1 MGKAVSSILGGGKP
15 KVGSVQGAD
24 FQPFTYKTSLGTATG
39 TKDGQ
44 SFNVGIE
51 LSPELQALQAQSLAA
66 TSGLFPSYLQQL
78 QQRPD
83 QFQFGYDPRAA
94 QQQMFQEQ
102 AALLQPAFAQQRQQL
117 QSDLFGSGRMGLML
131 AGETA
136 GAGAGGMV
144 QPDAFGL
151 GRAQSQTLADL
162 ASATRTQ
169 AMQEQGQ
176 LFGEALQGYEA
187 RDTARQQYLQ
197 NLAGGFSGM
206 LGTATGIGEIERTI
220 AGQATGFEEARA
232 RAKAG
237 AAVQQQ
243 PSTAGSDLLGTGM
256 MAAAT
261 YFGMTSDVRL
271 KENIVPLGEV
281 NGHKMY
287 SWDWNNVAKSL
298 GIDTPTVGVLA
309 QEVMEYMP
317 EAVREGSNGYYVVN
331 YKMLEESL

>member
-1 MGKAVSSILGGGKP
+1 MGKAVGSILGGKAP
-15 KVGSVQGAD
+15 KTGSVKGGD

-39 TKDGQ
+39 TRDGQ
-44 SFNVGIE
+44 SFNVGIG

-66 TSGLFPSYLQQL
+66 TSGLFPSYLQQI
-78 QQRPD
+78 QQRPE

-117 QSDLFGSGRMGLML
+117 QSSLFGTGRMGLML

-206 LGTATGIGEIERTI
+206 FGTATGIGEIERAI

-232 RAKAG
+232 RAKSG
-237 AAVQQQ
+237 AAVQQA
-243 PSTAGSDLLGTGM
+243 PSTGLAETGL

-261 YFGMTSDVRL
+261 YWGMQSDIRL
-271 KENIVPLGEV
+271 KENIVPLGKV

-287 SWDWNNVAKSL
+287 SWDWNDTAKAL
-298 GIDTPTVGVLA
+298 GIDNPTVGVLA

-317 EAVREGSNGYYVVN
+317 EAVRMDSDGYYRVD